1 MGTFLTPSKGNR
13 KPCRQTSVF
22 PHGFFFQLNIYQE
35 KSCKQM
41 KLPAAEL
48 RGILLIKLLSLLC
61 FFWVCTVP
69 TAQATYFLSTQN
81 DATLG
86 GLTFQED
93 DVIEYDPALGTSV
106 LRLEG
111 DNFSSN
117 ENIDALHVMN
127 NGNVV
132 MVISTTLGATL
143 GGITFEDGDLLRY
156 DPIRDVADYF
166 FHEDDH
172 FNLTEDIDALSILD
186 NGNLV
191 LSTDNDA
198 QLGNL
203 SFSEGDLVEYDLSSK
218 TASLF
223 FDGSL
228 FGEEMNIDAVNVN
241 ADGTIVLST
250 ATEAVLAGL
259 TFDEDDL
266 VSYDPATGM
275 ATHLFDGEG
284 NFSLQENID
293 AVSMSPV
300 PLPGAIW
307 LVVTGLGL
315 SGFQKMRKK

>member
-1 MGTFLTPSKGNR
+1 M
-13 KPCRQTSVF
+13 QT
-22 PHGFFFQLNIYQE
+22 
-35 KSCKQM
+35 
-41 KLPAAEL
+41 
-48 RGILLIKLLSLLC
+48 IKLLSLLC

-156 DPIRDVADYF
+156 DPIGDVADYF

-172 FNLTEDIDALSILD
+172 FNLTEDIDALRSW
-186 NGNLV
+186 GNN
-191 LSTDNDA
+191 NDA

-203 SFSEGDLVEYDLSSK
+203 SFSEGDLVEYDISSK

-259 TFDEDDL
+259 AFDEDDL

-275 ATHLFDGEG
+275 ATHLFDGG
-284 NFSLQENID
+284 GHFSLPENID

>member
-1 MGTFLTPSKGNR
+1 MLPS
-13 KPCRQTSVF
+13 
-22 PHGFFFQLNIYQE
+22 
-35 KSCKQM
+35 
-41 KLPAAEL
+41 
-48 RGILLIKLLSLLC
+48 
-61 FFWVCTVP
+61 
-69 TAQATYFLSTQN
+69 
-81 DATLG
+81 
-86 GLTFQED
+86 
-93 DVIEYDPALGTSV
+93 
-106 LRLEG
+106 
-111 DNFSSN
+111 
-117 ENIDALHVMN
+117 
-127 NGNVV
+127 
-132 MVISTTLGATL
+132 
-143 GGITFEDGDLLRY
+143 
-156 DPIRDVADYF
+156 YF

-172 FNLTEDIDALSILD
+172 FNLTEDIDALSILG

-203 SFSEGDLVEYDLSSK
+203 SFSEGDLVEYDISSK

-259 TFDEDDL
+259 AFDEDDL

-275 ATHLFDGEG
+275 ATHLFDGG
-284 NFSLQENID
+284 GHFSLQENID